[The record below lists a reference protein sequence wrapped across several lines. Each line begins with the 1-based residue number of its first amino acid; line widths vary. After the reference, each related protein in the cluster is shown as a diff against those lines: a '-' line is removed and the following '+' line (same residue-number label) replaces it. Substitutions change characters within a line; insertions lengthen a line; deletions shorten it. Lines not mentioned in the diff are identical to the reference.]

1 MKALWADDL
10 LSHLGSGYAVLACT
24 MKEEQRVAR
33 KLAITKRL
41 ERFRGDLSDADFT
54 RLVTHAVY
62 VDEKSAR
69 APSMPE
75 VIPSTAPPRPITGRT

>member
-1 MKALWADDL
+1 MKAPWADDL
-10 LSHLGSGYAVLACT
+10 FCHLGSGYAVLART

-41 ERFRGDLSDADFT
+41 ERFRGDISDADFT
-54 RLVTHAVY
+54 RLVTHAAY
-62 VDEKSAR
+62 LDEKSAR

-75 VIPSTAPPRPITGRT
+75 VIPSTTPPRPITRRT